1 MCYVVKRINLFVEAL
16 CIVASTGILSNFFV
30 SNAHALS
37 LEQRDAVLQQQAST
51 HQARTEREQT
61 VSDQPSR
68 LFNDWADVP
77 GYVVRPGYV
86 SDEKPC
92 FVIRKVHLDGR
103 QADQFATSLARII
116 SGKDSAHGLAS
127 PIGRCLGAQ
136 SVQALA
142 TRLQDL
148 IIEQGYVTTRV
159 LVTPQDIS
167 SGKLT
172 LTVLPGIVSAI
183 RRSNASD
190 IRAHF
195 WNAIP
200 ITEGAIL
207 NLRDLEQGLENLR
220 RLPTVQ
226 ADIDI
231 GPGRLPGQSEL
242 LINWNQSRPLRA
254 FASVDDAG
262 NKATGK
268 YQTALTVAA
277 DHIFTLNDIF
287 YVSHSRTLGNTKNHR
302 RRSGS
307 TAFHYS
313 IPWGYWQLAFNTNQ
327 FSYRQLVAGSIRP
340 YVYSGDSRTT
350 DLTLSRVI
358 WRDSRR
364 KTQAYF
370 KGWERRSSN
379 HLDGTEIEVQRRRT
393 AGWELGLTHREYL
406 SRATLDVALAYRRGT
421 GARGA
426 MPAPEA
432 SLGEG
437 ASRSRLVTGS
447 LSLAV
452 PFHIGQQAFRYHGT
466 VRAQWNGT
474 RLVALDQFAI
484 GGRYSVRGFD
494 GEQVLMGDRGWFWRN
509 EWVMPLQARGLPG
522 HELYLGMDVGKVGG
536 PASRYLAGNT
546 LAGAVLGIRGQLGNY
561 VNYELFAG
569 RPLHKPAN
577 VKTARIASGFSVSI
591 AY

>member
-1 MCYVVKRINLFVEAL
+1 MFFTVKRIKFLAEAL
-16 CIVASTGILSNFFV
+16 CIVASTGIV
-30 SNAHALS
+30 SPLVVSTTQAQGLELQDAL
-37 LEQRDAVLQQQAST
+37 LQQQARDR
-51 HQARTEREQT
+51 QARLVRAQS
-61 VSDQPSR
+61 VPDQPSR
-68 LFNDWADVP
+68 LFDDLAA
-77 GYVVRPGYV
+77 V
-86 SDEKPC
+86 SEQVAFLEYLPNERPC
-92 FVIRKVHLDGR
+92 FVIRKVHLDGQR
-103 QADQFATSLARII
+103 AERFGASLSRII
-116 SGKDSAHGLAS
+116 EGKDSEHGLAS

-136 SVQALA
+136 SIQVLA
-142 TRLQDL
+142 VRLQDL
-148 IIEQGYVTTRV
+148 LIEQGYVTTRV

-167 SGKLT
+167 GGNLT
-172 LTVLPGIVSAI
+172 LTIMPGIVNSI
-183 RRSNASD
+183 RRSDRSD

-195 WNAIP
+195 WNALP
-200 ITEGAIL
+200 VAEGAIL

-220 RLPTVQ
+220 RLPTAQ

-231 GPGRLPGQSEL
+231 GPGQFPGQSEL
-242 LINWNQSRPLRA
+242 LINWNQSSPLRA

-262 NKATGK
+262 NKATGR

-287 YVSHSRTLGNTKNHR
+287 YISHSRTLGNTKNR
-302 RRSGS
+302 RRLSGS

-327 FSYRQLVAGSIRP
+327 FSYRQQVAGNIRP
-340 YVYSGDSRTT
+340 YIYSGDSRTT

-358 WRDSRR
+358 WRDNHR

-379 HLDGTEIEVQRRRT
+379 HLDGTEIEFQRRRT

-421 GARGA
+421 GARCA
-426 MPAPEA
+426 MSAPEE

-437 ASRSRLVTGS
+437 TSRSRLVTGS
-447 LSLAV
+447 LSLSV

-509 EWVMPLQARGLPG
+509 EWVLPLQARGLPG
-522 HELYLGMDVGKVGG
+522 HEFYLGMDVGKVGG
-536 PASRYLAGNT
+536 PASRYLAGTT
-546 LAGAVLGIRGQLGNY
+546 LAGAVLGMRGQLGEY
-561 VNYELFAG
+561 VSYELFAG
-569 RPLHKPAN
+569 RPLHKPADI
-577 VKTARIASGFSVSI
+577 KTARIASGFSVSI

>member
-1 MCYVVKRINLFVEAL
+1 MCFVVKRIRLVQAL
-16 CIVASTGILSNFFV
+16 CVVASTSILSNFFV
-30 SNAHALS
+30 STAHALS
-37 LEQRDAVLQQQAST
+37 LEQRDAVLQQQAGAN
-51 HQARTEREQT
+51 QARIEREQNLP
-61 VSDQPSR
+61 DQPSG
-68 LFNDWADVP
+68 LFNDWAAVP
-77 GYVVRPGYV
+77 GHVVQPDYV

-103 QADQFATSLARII
+103 QSDQFAASLARIL
-116 SGKDSAHGLAS
+116 SGKDSEHGLAS

-142 TRLQDL
+142 MRLQDL
-148 IIEQGYVTTRV
+148 LIEQGYVTTRV

-172 LTVLPGIVSAI
+172 LTVLPGIISAI
-183 RRSNASD
+183 RRSDTSD

-195 WNAIP
+195 WNAVP
-200 ITEGAIL
+200 VTEGAIL

-226 ADIDI
+226 ADFGI

-268 YQTALTVAA
+268 YQTTLTVAA

-379 HLDGTEIEVQRRRT
+379 HLDGTEIEIQRRRT

-406 SRATLDVALAYRRGT
+406 SRATLDVALAYPTQR
-421 GARGA
+421 
-426 MPAPEA
+426 
-432 SLGEG
+432 
-437 ASRSRLVTGS
+437 
-447 LSLAV
+447 
-452 PFHIGQQAFRYHGT
+452 
-466 VRAQWNGT
+466 
-474 RLVALDQFAI
+474 
-484 GGRYSVRGFD
+484 
-494 GEQVLMGDRGWFWRN
+494 
-509 EWVMPLQARGLPG
+509 
-522 HELYLGMDVGKVGG
+522 
-536 PASRYLAGNT
+536 
-546 LAGAVLGIRGQLGNY
+546 
-561 VNYELFAG
+561 
-569 RPLHKPAN
+569 RPLLVWN
-577 VKTARIASGFSVSI
+577 ILRNTQRVRFTTEE
-591 AY
+591 